1 MKTAV
6 IISGGSLNEN
16 FALAFLKEIKPEI
29 LIGAD
34 KGICF
39 LKGNNLKPTHI
50 VGDFDSAAE
59 SALSYFRQFPEIPI
73 RQFQPIKD
81 LTDTQIAL
89 ELAIELTAE
98 RIYILGFSGTRLD
111 HVMANIRILAIA
123 LQKGV
128 ETYLLDEHNRIRL
141 SNAPVRIKKDEQY
154 GKYVSLFAFG
164 ETVKGISLKGF
175 YYLLTKYDMK
185 AGDSIGVSNEITAE
199 IGEIFFDSGRLL
211 VMESKD

>member
-6 IISGGSLNEN
+6 IISGGNLDQS
-16 FALAFLKEIKPEI
+16 FALAFLEKTMPEI

-39 LKGNNLKPTHI
+39 LKEHGWKPTHI
-50 VGDFDSAAE
+50 VGDFDSAAID
-59 SALSYFRQFPEIPI
+59 ALEYFSCFPEISIYRFNP
-73 RQFQPIKD
+73 QKD

-89 ELAIELTAE
+89 ELAMELGAQE
-98 RIYILGFSGTRLD
+98 IYILGFSGTRLD
-111 HVMANIRILAIA
+111 HVLANIKILSLA
-123 LQKGV
+123 LDKGISA
-128 ETYLLDEHNRIRL
+128 YLLDAHNRIRL
-141 SNAPVRIKKDEQY
+141 IKDDLCIKKEEQY

-164 ETVKGISLKGF
+164 EEVKGITLKGF
-175 YYLLTKYDMK
+175 HYLLTKYDMN
-185 AGDSIGVSNEITAE
+185 AGDSLGVSNEISAK